1 MTATAILS
9 PSAIWPLDIVLHE
22 VSGRLE
28 VLWNDG
34 MRSTLDAPALRA
46 ACRCA
51 TCESLL
57 RAGNPTAPAAGIAL
71 TLLQPVGEF
80 GLQLGFSDGHDR
92 GIYPWAYLHE
102 LSSTPSLQTTP

>member
-1 MTATAILS
+1 MAT
-9 PSAIWPLDIVLHE
+9 SAIWPLDIVLHE
-22 VSGRLE
+22 VSGRLD

-51 TCESLL
+51 GCESQR
-57 RAGNPTAPAAGIAL
+57 RAGNPAAPALGIAL

-102 LSSTPSLQTTP
+102 LSSTSSLQTTP

>member
-1 MTATAILS
+1 MATPAV
-9 PSAIWPLDIVLHE
+9 WPLDIVLHE
-22 VSGRLE
+22 ASGQLE

-34 MRSTLDAPALRA
+34 LRSTLEASALRA

-51 TCESLL
+51 ACESLR
-57 RAGNPTAPAAGIAL
+57 RAGNLTAPATGIAL
-71 TLLQPVGEF
+71 TVLQPVGEF

-102 LSSTPSLQTTP
+102 LASIPSLQTTP

>member
-1 MTATAILS
+1 MAT
-9 PSAIWPLDIVLHE
+9 SAAWPLDIVLHE
-22 VSGRLE
+22 TSGQLE

-34 MRSTLDAPALRA
+34 LHSTLDAPCLRA

-51 TCESLL
+51 ACESLR
-57 RAGNPTAPAAGIAL
+57 RAGHPAIPAAGITL

-92 GIYPWAYLHE
+92 GIYPWGLLHE
-102 LSSTPSLQTTP
+102 LSLNLHLQATP

>member
-1 MTATAILS
+1 MAAS
-9 PSAIWPLDIVLHE
+9 MPSGSAAWPLDIVLHQA
-22 VSGRLE
+22 SGQLQ

-34 MRSTLDAPALRA
+34 MRSTLGAPALRA

-51 TCESLL
+51 ACESLR
-57 RAGNPTAPAAGIAL
+57 RAGHPPVPAAGIAL

-102 LSSTPSLQTTP
+102 LSATHSLQTTP

>member
-1 MTATAILS
+1 MAT
-9 PSAIWPLDIVLHE
+9 SAAWPLDIVLHE
-22 VSGRLE
+22 ASGQLE

-34 MRSTLDAPALRA
+34 LHSTLNAACLRA

-51 TCESLL
+51 ACESLR
-57 RAGNPTAPAAGIAL
+57 RAGNPAAPAAGIAL

-92 GIYPWAYLHE
+92 GIYPWVLLHE
-102 LSSTPSLQTTP
+102 LSSNATFQATP

>member
-1 MTATAILS
+1 MGAPATPN
-9 PSAIWPLDIVLHE
+9 PSAVWPLDIVLHE
-22 VSGRLE
+22 ASGRLA

-34 MRSTLDAPALRA
+34 LRGALDAPTLRA

-51 TCESLL
+51 ACESLR
-57 RAGNPTAPAAGIAL
+57 RAGKPAAAAMDIAL

>member
-1 MTATAILS
+1 MAT
-9 PSAIWPLDIVLHE
+9 SATWPLDVVLHE
-22 VSGRLE
+22 VSGRLD

-34 MRSTLDAPALRA
+34 MRSTLDAPALRS

-51 TCESLL
+51 ACESLR
-57 RAGNPTAPAAGIAL
+57 RAGTPAAPVAGIAL
-71 TLLQPVGEF
+71 TLLQPIGEF

-102 LSSTPSLQTTP
+102 LSSTPTLPGPP

>member
-1 MTATAILS
+1 LTVATS
-9 PSAIWPLDIVLHE
+9 TVWPLDIVLHE
-22 VSGRLE
+22 ASGQLE

-34 MRSTLDAPALRA
+34 LRSTLDASALRA

-51 TCESLL
+51 ACESLR
-57 RAGNPTAPAAGIAL
+57 RAGNPAVPAPGIAL

-80 GLQLGFSDGHDR
+80 GLQLGFSDGHER

-102 LSSTPSLQTTP
+102 LSSTSSLQTTP